1 MEVSIARAR
10 PSSSASSFK
19 ASRASIRSVYVMYI
33 DENLILTVVKM
44 EELFANAVFL
54 QLERDQNAENINNEA
69 VEKKQS
75 RSRTKETKRRRV
87 REIKGESVESDGGV
101 IFYFLIPRTMHRASF
116 FFYFSYKVS
125 QLYSLLLRYCFYGG

>member
-1 MEVSIARAR
+1 
-10 PSSSASSFK
+10 
-19 ASRASIRSVYVMYI
+19 MYI

-75 RSRTKETKRRRV
+75 RSRTKETKRRR
-87 REIKGESVESDGGV
+87 GE
-101 IFYFLIPRTMHRASF
+101 R
-116 FFYFSYKVS
+116 
-125 QLYSLLLRYCFYGG
+125 